1 MNPGA
6 ILVVDD
12 QAGMRETL
20 VDILEAAGHTATP
33 APDGETALEL
43 VRENRYDVVVMD
55 IKMPGRDGVSVAREI
70 GEPPPAVILMTAY
83 AVDEQLRDA
92 ASGNAYALVH
102 KPVPI
107 PYLLELIAGASAA
120 QAS

>member
-1 MNPGA
+1 MIPNA

-12 QAGMRETL
+12 QPGMRETL
-20 VDILEAAGHTATP
+20 VDILEAAGHRATP
-33 APDGETALEL
+33 AADGEAALEL

-55 IKMPGRDGVSVAREI
+55 IKMPGRDGVSVAKEM

-83 AVDEQLRDA
+83 AVDEQLRA
-92 ASGNAYALVH
+92 AVSGNAYALVH

-107 PYLLELIAGASAA
+107 PYLLELIEGASTTGG
-120 QAS
+120 S